1 MPAQLLVELE
11 GLLRR
16 SDRRTRDDRELIIA
30 SARSRAEGLAQVL
43 SGSPD
48 AARVVGVAFCGDVL
62 SGLWLERPLS
72 GDALTRL
79 VDQIANVLGIDA
91 NVASV
96 AIYLRALREQHLLM
110 LPPNLA
116 LENQLGLLAAFA
128 DLNEASLWTADEA
141 GRPVRVVHFGDR
153 EPSRRARLAARAA
166 LTGEPDT
173 SKRARLQAVP
183 VLRWQRPVAA
193 IVVPVSAQRRA
204 DVLSLAVEAAVAMGP
219 LLEYDSLL
227 KRSAVRE
234 RSLVEASERQLVRLG
249 FDIHDGALQGLAA
262 LASEVRFFRTQLSE
276 LLDGTEHRDLILGRV
291 GDIEARVVSVDG
303 ELRELTHSIE
313 SGAGLLDPL
322 PDVVR
327 ALATRF
333 ERASGAQAQLSVRG
347 DFTQLTNSQA
357 IALTRV
363 VEEALENA
371 REHSGARNVEVSLQA
386 TRSVLEAAI
395 VDDGAGF
402 DVERRLA
409 EAAGAGRLGL
419 VGMAERVRLLGGRF
433 EVDSSLGGPTR
444 INARIPRWSP
454 LDGAS

>member
-1 MPAQLLVELE
+1 VPAQLLKELE

-30 SARSRAEGLAQVL
+30 SARARALGLARIVD
-43 SGSPD
+43 GSPD
-48 AARVVGVAFCGDVL
+48 AGRLMGIAFCGDVL
-62 SGLWLERPLS
+62 SGLWLERPLKPAELK
-72 GDALTRL
+72 GL
-79 VDQIANVLGIDA
+79 VEQIARVLAIDP
-91 NVASV
+91 NVALVSL
-96 AIYLRALREQHLLM
+96 YLRALREQHLLT
-110 LPPNLA
+110 LPPSLA
-116 LENQLGLLAAFA
+116 IENQLGMLAAFA
-128 DLNEASLWTADEA
+128 ELDDASVWVADSA
-141 GRPVRVVHFGDR
+141 SRPLLVVHVGDG

-166 LTGEPDT
+166 LRGEPDAST
-173 SKRARLQAVP
+173 RARLHAVP

-193 IVVPVSAQRRA
+193 IVVRVSAHRRW
-204 DVLSLAVEAAVAMGP
+204 DVMPLVSEAAVAMGP
-219 LLEYDSLL
+219 LFELDSLL
-227 KRSAVRE
+227 QRSAVRE

-249 FDIHDGALQGLAA
+249 FDIHDGALQDLAA
-262 LASEVRFFRTQLSE
+262 LASEVRFFRSQLSE
-276 LLDGTEHRDLILGRV
+276 LLEGTDHRDLVLGRV
-291 GDIEARVVSVDG
+291 GDVEARVVAVDG

-333 ERASGAQAQLSVRG
+333 ERASGAHVQLNVRG
-347 DFTQLTNSQA
+347 DLAQLTNSQA

-371 REHSGARNVEVSLQA
+371 REHSGARNVELTLQG
-386 TRSVLEAAI
+386 TRGVLEATI
-395 VDDGAGF
+395 IDDGAGF

-433 EVDSSLGGPTR
+433 EVDSSVGGPTR

-454 LDGAS
+454 LDGAT